1 MKLKLFTIYF
11 LFILILS
18 CNKQQILNSNTAI
31 NTIIKG
37 VDASFIPEIRE
48 TNLVFYNT
56 NNVKEDMLLTLKNA
70 GVNTI
75 RLRIWNNPTNT
86 HSSLNEVKTFAAE
99 VKKLGMKVWLTV
111 HYSDTWADPGAQTK
125 PANWSNLSL
134 IQLNDSVYFFTKNI
148 VEEINPDYIQIGNE
162 INNGFLWPEGSTN
175 NMNQTIALLK
185 SGVKAVRETNSNSK
199 IIIHHAG
206 CNNTEWF
213 FNQIK
218 LVDYDIIG
226 ISYYPMWHGKSL
238 DTLQM
243 QLNSLNTNFNKPTII
258 AETSYPFTFGYN
270 DWTNNIIGDS
280 SQILPQF
287 NATESG
293 QKAYLQSILNIS
305 KLAKNCLGFCY
316 WGAEYVSFKG
326 NQANNG
332 SSYENQAFWNF
343 NNKALPVLEV
353 FK

>member
-18 CNKQQILNSNTAI
+18 CNKKQILNSNTAI

-99 VKKLGMKVWLTV
+99 VKKLGMKVWLTL

-125 PANWSNLSL
+125 PANWSNLSF

-162 INNGFLWPEGSTN
+162 INNGFLWPEGSTK
-175 NMNQTIALLK
+175 NMNQMIALLK

-243 QLNSLNTNFNKPTII
+243 QLNSLNTNFNKPILI

-280 SQILPQF
+280 SQILPQYS
-287 NATESG
+287 ATDQG
-293 QKAYLQSILNIS
+293 QKNYVQSIFNIS
-305 KLAKNCLGFCY
+305 KNTVNGLGFCY